1 MNKQLAYII
10 GEDDFVETSLN
21 ETSSQLVKVFSNNF
35 EIRPEVKSFNNKSL
49 LVLANQIQEPG
60 YYNVTQGEDLV
71 DLLAFNYKRTESDLS
86 FYSEELLT
94 DLSELKG
101 VKLSSVQL
109 DGENSVDIGFT
120 NDSMLW
126 KLCIIFVLL
135 ALAAEMILIKR
146 R

>member
-1 MNKQLAYII
+1 M
-10 GEDDFVETSLN
+10 
-21 ETSSQLVKVFSNNF
+21 
-35 EIRPEVKSFNNKSL
+35 KSFNNKSL

-94 DLSELKG
+94 DVSELKG

-109 DGENSVDIGFT
+109 DGENSVDIDFT